1 MTITAPEE
9 KKKKDPNPPGV
20 SKRTMSGA
28 RLVWLFKRCEEY
40 NIVRFREQFS
50 DGSYV
55 EFVRGPTPDF
65 PDEDP
70 EMGPESRDRAR
81 AERWSA

>member
-1 MTITAPEE
+1 LDAIAKK

-20 SKRTMSGA
+20 SKRTMSGK
-28 RLVWLFKRCEEY
+28 RLVWLFEKVREY
-40 NIVRFREQFS
+40 GIVKFREQFS

-55 EFVRGPTPDF
+55 EIVTGPIPDF
-65 PDEDP
+65 QAEDP
-70 EMGPESRDRAR
+70 EMGPESDDINR